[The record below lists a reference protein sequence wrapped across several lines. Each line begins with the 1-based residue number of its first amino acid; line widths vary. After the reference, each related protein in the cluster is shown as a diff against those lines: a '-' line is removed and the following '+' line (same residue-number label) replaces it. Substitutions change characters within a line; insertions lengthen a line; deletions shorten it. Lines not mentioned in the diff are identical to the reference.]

1 MFKNAKPHFRNS
13 SSTELLNEINTTPL
27 VDVMLVLLIIFLITI
42 PVVNVSVDVDLPKE
56 NNNQRNVTVKSIV
69 FTVSR
74 SGNITIGKNVF
85 DLNSA
90 NFLEGYI
97 KQISTAKPQPEIH
110 IRADKEI
117 LFENLGRLLKLLQNS
132 GIERIAFLSE
142 PISESY

>member
-1 MFKNAKPHFRNS
+1 MSAISDKLKSA
-13 SSTELLNEINTTPL
+13 
-27 VDVMLVLLIIFLITI
+27 VQ
-42 PVVNVSVDVDLPKE
+42 SVFDLPKE

-142 PISESY
+142 PISESYWKGLWWKII